1 MYLPTALY
9 KSLPYV
15 YLAIAGIG
23 FSLKHDSIVANLS
36 VPSGMILVIFAILII
51 MMRCSYQKRQ
61 KVLVRRNQQYKDS
74 KQQEVSW
81 WNQPTY
87 RK

>member
-1 MYLPTALY
+1 MYLPSTVY

-23 FSLKHDSIVANLS
+23 FSLEHDSIVANLS
-36 VPSGMILVIFAILII
+36 VPSGIILVIFSMLII
-51 MMRCSYQKRQ
+51 MMRRSYQKRQ
-61 KVLVRRNQQYKDS
+61 KVLNRRNEHYRNT
-74 KQQEVSW
+74 KQQEVTW
-81 WNQPTY
+81 WNHSTY